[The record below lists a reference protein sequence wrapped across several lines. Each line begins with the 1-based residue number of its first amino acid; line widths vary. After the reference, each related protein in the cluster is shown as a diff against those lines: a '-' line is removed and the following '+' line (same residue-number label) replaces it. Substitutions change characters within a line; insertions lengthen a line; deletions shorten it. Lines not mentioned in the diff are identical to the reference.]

1 MLLGE
6 LALEIG
12 VAAADFVHK
21 SSAVTVHGVRCR
33 GTWCAVVYRS
43 ATDVKLTFEH
53 WCNWLLQE
61 STPAGSSRQLM
72 VQAGHVGQAVG
83 LC

>member
-21 SSAVTVHGVRCR
+21 SSAVTVHGV
-33 GTWCAVVYRS
+33 TWCAVVYRS
-43 ATDVKLTFEH
+43 ATDVQLTIQH
-53 WCNWLLQE
+53 WCFRSEHQQVPPSNRWYK
-61 STPAGSSRQLM
+61 
-72 VQAGHVGQAVG
+72 AGHVGQAVG